1 MNAQI
6 DPLIIARARIAD
18 LELGLAQARHIVRG
32 ASIDPGSSEQ
42 YKDLARNTLAE
53 IDRRLDGT
61 IFSYARDGAT
71 R

>member
-1 MNAQI
+1 MNAQP
-6 DPLIIARARIAD
+6 DPLIIACARIAD
-18 LELGLAQARHIVRG
+18 LELGLAQARHIVRS
-32 ASIDPGSSEQ
+32 ASIDPGSSDQ

-61 IFSYARDGAT
+61 IFSYARDGAA